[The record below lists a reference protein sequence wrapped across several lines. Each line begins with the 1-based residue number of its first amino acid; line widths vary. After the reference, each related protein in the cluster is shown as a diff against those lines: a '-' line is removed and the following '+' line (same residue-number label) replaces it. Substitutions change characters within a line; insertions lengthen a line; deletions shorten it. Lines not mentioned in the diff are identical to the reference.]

1 MSALPPGV
9 TVIEHPLVRVK
20 LTKLRDQHTRS
31 EEFRA
36 RLAELSTLLVFEAT
50 RDLTTRSQRIHTPLA
65 AHEGSSLARPIIIA
79 PILRAG
85 LGMVEGMLH
94 VLADVSVGHIGMK
107 RDEHT
112 HRPES
117 YYFNLPK
124 HLPEAD
130 VLVVDPMLATGHSAS
145 AAISK
150 LKESGAQRI
159 RFICCVAC
167 PEGLK
172 HLQSTHPDVPVF
184 TAAVDSGLNE
194 KAYIVPGL
202 GDAGDRYFGTYPHL

>member
-1 MSALPPGV
+1 MHELPPGV
-9 TVIEHPLVRVK
+9 KVIEHPLVRVK
-20 LTKLRDQHTRS
+20 LTRLRDEKTSS

-50 RDLTTRSQRIHTPLA
+50 RDLQTRPQRIRTPLTT
-65 AHEGSSLARPIIIA
+65 HEGSALAHPIIVA

-94 VLADVSVGHIGMK
+94 VMSDVSVGHIGMK
-107 RDEHT
+107 RNEHT

-130 VLVVDPMLATGHSAS
+130 VFVVDPMLATGHSAS
-145 AAISK
+145 AAIAK
-150 LKESGAQRI
+150 LKEAGAQRI
-159 RFICCVAC
+159 RFICCLAC
-167 PEGLK
+167 PEGLGQ
-172 HLQSTHPDVPVF
+172 LSEAHPDVPIY
-184 TAAVDSGLNE
+184 TAAVDAGLNE
-194 KAYIVPGL
+194 NAYIVPGL
-202 GDAGDRYFGTYPHL
+202 GDAGDRYFGTLPHL